1 MPETP
6 SLPELAAS
14 GGGSGTAA
22 GGGRSVPRQAGA
34 RVGVKVGKLQR
45 EL

>member
-22 GGGRSVPRQAGA
+22 GGGRNVPSQDWD